1 VYDARDFLRE
11 IKASARDERE
21 ESKPCDVLQG
31 TVLSASPLTIQISSK
46 IILDEDFLIVPQHLT
61 NYTVPITIDCETDN
75 AVGYHTHSVSIVSD
89 SALGSHSHSYSTESG
104 EAGEKPHSHPVSGE
118 TSSVTLSHTHSVN
131 GSTGS
136 AGGSHSHK
144 VKGTINVI
152 VHNALKA
159 GDTVLL
165 LRQNGGQNFIVL
177 DRIGD

>member
-1 VYDARDFLRE
+1 MYDARDFLRE

-61 NYTVPITIDCETDN
+61 NYKVPVDVDWE
-75 AVGYHTHSVSIVSD
+75 
-89 SALGSHSHSYSTESG
+89 TESKSG
-104 EAGEKPHSHPVSGE
+104 GSAEAAFA
-118 TSSVTLSHTHSVN
+118 SHTHDI
-131 GSTGS
+131 
-136 AGGSHSHK
+136 
-144 VKGTINVI
+144 KGTFQMTIR
-152 VHNALKA
+152 NALKED
-159 GDTVLL
+159 DTVLL

>member
-1 VYDARDFLRE
+1 MYDARDFLRE

-61 NYTVPITIDCETDN
+61 DYKVPVDVDWE
-75 AVGYHTHSVSIVSD
+75 
-89 SALGSHSHSYSTESG
+89 TES
-104 EAGEKPHSHPVSGE
+104 KSG
-118 TSSVTLSHTHSVN
+118 
-131 GSTGS
+131 GS
-136 AGGSHSHK
+136 AEAAFASHAHDI
-144 VKGTINVI
+144 KGTFQMTIR
-152 VHNALKA
+152 NALKED
-159 GDTVLL
+159 DTVLL

>member
-1 VYDARDFLRE
+1 MYDARDFLRE
-11 IKASARDERE
+11 IKASARSERE

-61 NYTVPITIDCETDN
+61 NYKVPVDVDWETK
-75 AVGYHTHSVSIVSD
+75 SK
-89 SALGSHSHSYSTESG
+89 SG
-104 EAGEKPHSHPVSGE
+104 GAAEAAFA
-118 TSSVTLSHTHSVN
+118 SHTHDI
-131 GSTGS
+131 
-136 AGGSHSHK
+136 
-144 VKGTINVI
+144 KGTFQMTIR
-152 VHNALKA
+152 NALKE